1 MPIENMT
8 ISQIKSRLIDK
19 QFSCKELTEAY
30 LNRIH
35 EIDNKVKA
43 FLSVHREGALQK
55 AKEVDKKIAKGE
67 SLGKLEGIPIALKD
81 NICTN
86 GMKTTCA
93 SKMLEDYIP
102 PYDATVTK
110 KLKEAG
116 TVLIGKTNMD
126 EFAMGSST
134 ENSFFQNTYNPW
146 NLKKVPG
153 GSSGGSAA
161 AVAAGLAPLSY
172 GSDTGGSIRQPAAF
186 CGLVGMK
193 PTYGLVSRFGL
204 IAFGS
209 SLDQIGPLA
218 KTVEDCA
225 LGLEAVA
232 GHDPMDSTSV
242 KKPIEPDY
250 TMDIYKGIDGMKI
263 GIPKEYLGDG
273 LSGEIKE
280 KVLDSLKTLESLG
293 AKVEEFDM
301 PLGETEL
308 SAYYIV
314 SSAEASSN
322 LARYDGIRY
331 GYRTKNFEE
340 TEDLILKTRTEG
352 FGKEVKR
359 RIMLGTYVLSSG
371 YYDAYYKKALQYR
384 NKLRDMFQDAFKKYD
399 LIAGPTSPVLPFEIG
414 AKVDNPLEMYL
425 ADIYTVNVN
434 LAGIPAISM
443 PCGMSDSN
451 LPIGLQLLGN
461 HYQEKKLFQAAYA
474 LEQELGLCLQIP
486 SVKEAL

>member
-1 MPIENMT
+1 MT
-8 ISQIKSRLIDK
+8 LSQIKAQLMDK
-19 QFSCKELTEAY
+19 QFSCKELTKAY

-35 EIDNKVKA
+35 DIDHKVKSL
-43 FLSVHREGALQK
+43 LSVYEDEAVQK
-55 AKEVDKKIAKGE
+55 AEEVDKKISRGD
-67 SLGKLEGIPIALKD
+67 SLGKLEGIPVALKD
-81 NICTN
+81 NICTK
-86 GMKTTCA
+86 GMTTTCA
-93 SKMLEDYIP
+93 SKMLEDYVP

-110 KLKEAG
+110 KLKDEG
-116 TVLIGKTNMD
+116 MVLIGKTNMD

-134 ENSFFQNTYNPW
+134 ENSFFQKTHNPW
-146 NLKKVPG
+146 DISKVPG

-161 AVAAGLAPLSY
+161 SVAAGLVPLSY

-186 CGLVGMK
+186 CGVVGIK

-218 KTVEDCA
+218 KNVEDCA

-242 KKPIEPDY
+242 QEKIDCDY
-250 TMDIYKGIDGMKI
+250 TTDLFKGVRGLKI
-263 GIPKEYLGDG
+263 GIPNAYFTQG
-273 LSGEIKE
+273 LSNEIKE
-280 KVLDSLKTLESLG
+280 KVLGSIKQLESLG
-293 AKVEEFDM
+293 AKVELFDM
-301 PLGETEL
+301 PLGDTEL

-331 GYRTKNFEE
+331 GYRTGYFDTIEE
-340 TEDLILKTRTEG
+340 LMLKSRTEG
-352 FGKEVKR
+352 FGQEVKR

-384 NKLRDMFQDAFKKYD
+384 NKLRSMFQDAFNKYD

-443 PCGMSDSN
+443 PCGMSASG

-461 HYQEKKLFQAAYA
+461 HYQEKKLLQTAYA
-474 LEQELGLCLQIP
+474 LEQELGIWRQVP
-486 SVKEAL
+486 SFKEVE